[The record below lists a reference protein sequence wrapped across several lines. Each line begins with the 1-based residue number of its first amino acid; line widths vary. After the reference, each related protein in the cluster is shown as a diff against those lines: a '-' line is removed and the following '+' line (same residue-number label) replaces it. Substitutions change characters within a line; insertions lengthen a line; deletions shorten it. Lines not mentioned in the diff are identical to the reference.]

1 MSSLTN
7 DPIQVGSWEIVLLRA
22 AAAMSLSEPQYATI
36 EHRYARLGEIFD
48 AATHPLL
55 RDANIFVQG
64 SIGLR
69 TTNKPAPGATGEMAT
84 IDADAVVW
92 LPHAGGASA
101 MEVLEAVEARVV
113 EGSRVEHPIQKLRRG
128 VRIVY
133 ADESPGFHIDVTPAR
148 CAPGNSACDGHGYLL
163 VPDRELGWKCSSPR
177 TYNNWLAGVAAGKIR
192 IVDYDALVARNIV
205 LAEAKQ
211 EPIPTYS
218 DYIDGNPLRAAIK
231 LLKRHRDMWAI
242 GHNKA
247 SVRPISAILTTLAGL
262 AYADVAK
269 ESQYMDYRAIDAII
283 AIVERLPK
291 YIAHKASDGY
301 SVLNPTDKGEN
312 FAEKWNRPNG
322 EGRRYVEAFYQWHA
336 VAVHDIRMGQRDLG
350 SAAAFSSSMNEAYGV
365 SKTLVDEVVDGL
377 PRNWTLPGRSAGLS
391 ANVLSLGILTGDPMP
406 ESQSSIVPVRRLG

>member
-7 DPIQVGSWEIVLLRA
+7 DPTQVDSWEIVLLRA

-36 EHRYARLGEIFD
+36 ERRYTRLGEIFD

-92 LPHAGGASA
+92 LPHAGSATA
-101 MEVLEAVEARVV
+101 MEVLDAVEARVV
-113 EGSRVEHPIQKLRRG
+113 DGSRVDRKIQKLRRG

-148 CAPGNSACDGHGYLL
+148 CAPGNSDCDGHGYLL
-163 VPDRELGWKCSSPR
+163 VPDRALGWKCSSPR
-177 TYNNWLAGVAAGKIR
+177 TYNSWLASVAAGQIR
-192 IVDYDALVARNIV
+192 IVDYDALIAKRVYF
-205 LAEAKQ
+205 AEAKQ
-211 EPIPTYS
+211 EPIPAYS
-218 DYIDGNPLRAAIK
+218 EYIDGNPLRAAIK

-242 GHNKA
+242 GRDKA

-269 ESQYMDYRAIDAII
+269 ESQYVDFRAIDAII

-291 YIAHKASDGY
+291 YIAHNAYAGY
-301 SVLNPTDKGEN
+301 SVLNPTDQGEN

-322 EGRRYVEAFYQWHA
+322 EGKRYVEAFYEWHA
-336 VAVHDIRMGQRDLG
+336 VAVHDLRMGQRDLG

-365 SKTLVDEVVDGL
+365 SKTLVEEVVDAL
-377 PRNWTLPGRSAGLS
+377 PRNWTLPGRKAGVS
-391 ANVLSLGILTGDPMP
+391 ANALSLGILTGDPMP
-406 ESQSSIVPVRRLG
+406 PSQSSIVPVRRLG